1 MKFALCNEV
10 LRELTFEQ
18 QCAMVSG
25 LGYSGLEL
33 APFTLSDEP
42 HLLPAAQRRELRSI
56 AEDHGL
62 SIIGLHWLL
71 VAPAGLSIT
80 TSDTAV
86 AARTLDV
93 IKRLIGLC
101 ADLGG
106 KVLVHGSPAQRNPAD
121 ADSAAAA
128 RANAIACLKIAGEEA
143 EAAGLNY
150 CVEPLATTETP
161 FLNTIAEV
169 ISFIDEAA
177 TTGLQ
182 TMIDTAAASAME
194 PISVAETIRE
204 NWPKGRLAHIQ
215 LNDSNR
221 RAPGQGS
228 DRFGPVLQALRDV
241 DYTGPVSVE
250 PFIYEPDGP
259 TTAAVAAGYLHG
271 LIEQIDRMEP
281 GNE

>member
-1 MKFALCNEV
+1 MRFALCNEV
-10 LRELTFEQ
+10 LRELPFER
-18 QCAMVSG
+18 QCAMAAG

-42 HLLPAAQRRELRSI
+42 HLMPAAQRRETRKI

-62 SIIGLHWLL
+62 DIIGLHWLL

-80 TSDTAV
+80 TSDKSV
-86 AARTLDV
+86 AERTLDV

-106 KVLVHGSPAQRNPAD
+106 TVLVHGSPAQRNPAD
-121 ADSAAAA
+121 ADSAEAA
-128 RANAIACLKIAGEEA
+128 RANAIACLRVAGQEA
-143 EAAGLNY
+143 EAAGLHY
-150 CVEPLATTETP
+150 CVEPLARTETP

-169 ISFIDEAA
+169 VSFIDEAGS
-177 TTGLQ
+177 TGLQ

-194 PISVAETIRE
+194 PISVAKTIRE

-221 RAPGQGS
+221 RAPGQGK
-228 DRFGPVLQALRDV
+228 DRFGPILQALLDV
-241 DYTGPVSVE
+241 KYSGPVSVE

-259 TTAAVAAGYLHG
+259 TTAAVAAGYLQG
-271 LIEQIDRMEP
+271 LIEQIERMERE
-281 GNE
+281 NE